1 MDDQEEHHAD
11 ISIDS
16 SVPTDLSISEIS
28 DLKLEQ
34 SRKASGLRSKRQ
46 HQKEKERIAR
56 QLLEK
61 KQLEHDIQLV
71 KIELN
76 QKEYLLENVRT
87 EYKMRVEE
95 LEEKLNEH
103 KHQKKLLIAKTESQL
118 ALQQVSKGGWTDT
131 TTVFTPVAEV
141 LTIN

>member
-34 SRKASGLRSKRQ
+34 SRKASGLRSKQQ